1 MTERELI
8 ATSVIRQLQ
17 YQNLALLK
25 CFLGS
30 LTVNLFLIGVLVSV
44 ILQ

>member
-17 YQNLALLK
+17 HQNRALLK
-25 CFLGS
+25 FFLGS
-30 LTVNLFLIGVLVSV
+30 LIVNLFLIGALVAV

>member
-17 YQNLALLK
+17 YQNRTLLK
-25 CFLGS
+25 CFLES
-30 LTVNLFLIGVLVSV
+30 LIANLFLIGALVAV
-44 ILQ
+44 ILR